1 MPNYEC
7 KCCCFSTKIKTHYAT
22 HLKTMKHKRST
33 KSQPKVNQESTKN
46 QPNVNQK
53 KAKSFECKYCNK
65 GFTTKQAMYRHIKYR
80 CDQNDDESLKELV
93 RLLNEQKEENK
104 SMQKQIEQLTKKL
117 QISKV
122 SHTNSHNNT
131 MNNSHNQQI
140 NYNIQLLNHDKTDYS
155 HLTDRDYVKC
165 IKDVNHCVKTLICK
179 VHFNPL
185 KPENHNIYIS
195 NLKSKNIMVYM
206 DGKWKVEDRDTHLT
220 DLFDDNHLVLE
231 EWYAQ
236 YKDKYPDIV
245 KSFQRYLK
253 NKNDEDIVNYIKEL
267 ITKDL
272 YNERDIVEKTKMTIE
287 SVSLQNDVIMTSP
300 SNELDKHE

>member
-1 MPNYEC
+1 
-7 KCCCFSTKIKTHYAT
+7 
-22 HLKTMKHKRST
+22 MKHKRST

-80 CDQNDDESLKELV
+80 CDKNDDESLKELV

-104 SMQKQIEQLTKKL
+104 SMQKQIDQLTKKL

-140 NYNIQLLNHDKTDYS
+140 HYNIQLLNHDKTDYS